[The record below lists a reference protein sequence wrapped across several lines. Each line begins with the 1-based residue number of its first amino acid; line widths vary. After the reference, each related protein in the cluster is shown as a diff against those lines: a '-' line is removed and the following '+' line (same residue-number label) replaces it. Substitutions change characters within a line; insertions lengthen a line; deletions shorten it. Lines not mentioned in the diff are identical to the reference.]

1 VKFSAIFGL
10 IITVFGTI
18 NSTAVSASPSQALGY
33 EAKYPK
39 GFNHFDYTNP
49 DAPKGGELNL
59 SAVGNFDSLNPFIL
73 KGISAEGLSA
83 LMFET
88 LMTPSMDEPFS
99 QYGLL
104 ADDAELAEDGLTV
117 TFHLNPLARFYDET
131 PVTADD
137 VKFSFDTLKSDKA
150 HPQYRY
156 YWADITQVV
165 VINKSTVRFEFAKVN
180 PELHMI
186 AGQIP
191 IFSRE
196 WVNKISFDKLS
207 QVKPLTSGPYTIESY
222 DLGKQITF
230 IRNPDYWAKD
240 LAVRRG
246 MYNFDRITYKYY
258 RDATVAL
265 EAFKAGEFEFNHE
278 YNSKKWATDYVG
290 PRFDSGEIKIQT
302 LPHRNNAG
310 MQGFI
315 FNIRKRLFK
324 DQRVRRAVTL
334 ALDFDWSNR
343 KLFYNQ
349 YQRCDSYFSNSEL
362 ASTGLPEGREFKLLE
377 PFRSQLPERVFSSEW
392 QPPTTIKPSSLRHN
406 LREASR
412 LLKDAGWRVKGGVL
426 VDQAGE
432 PFSFEVI
439 LAQKGFERIMAPFA
453 RNLKK
458 LGIAVDYRTVDV
470 ALYQQRMESFDFDMV
485 VTSFGQS
492 QSPGNELKGMF
503 HSSSAKQNGSRNL
516 IGIEDPVVDA
526 LIDRVIYAKNRAELV
541 VAVHALDRVLLHGD
555 YLVPHWYIAS
565 HRIAYWDRFG
575 FPETLPL
582 YYDVESW
589 MLATWWKRL

>member
-1 VKFSAIFGL
+1 MKYKAIFVL
-10 IITVFGTI
+10 II
-18 NSTAVSASPSQALGY
+18 AVIGVIGSGVVAASWSQALGY
-33 EAKYPK
+33 EAKYK
-39 GFNHFDYTNP
+39 KDFKHFEYANP
-49 DAPKGGELNL
+49 DAPKGGSLNL
-59 SAVGNFDSLNPFIL
+59 SSVGNFDSLNPFVL
-73 KGISAEGLSA
+73 KGISAEGLST

-88 LMTPSMDEPFS
+88 LMTPSLDEPFS

-104 ADDAELAEDGLTV
+104 ADDVVLAKDRLSV
-117 TFHLNPLARFYDET
+117 TYQLNSDARFYDGS

-156 YWADITQVV
+156 YWSDITQAVV
-165 VINKSTVRFEFAKVN
+165 VNDKTVRFEFANVN
-180 PELHMI
+180 PELHLI

-191 IFSRE
+191 IFSRN
-196 WVNKISFDKLS
+196 WVKNSSFDNLS
-207 QVKPLTSGPYTIESY
+207 QVKPLTSGPYMIESY

-230 IRNPDYWAKD
+230 VRNPNYWGRD

-246 MYNFDRITYKYY
+246 MYNFDHITYKYY

-265 EAFKAGEFEFNHE
+265 EAFKAGEFEFNPE
-278 YNSKKWATDYVG
+278 YNSKRWATDYTG
-290 PRFDSGEIKIQT
+290 PRFKSGDIVTKI
-302 LPHRNNAG
+302 LAHKNNVG

-315 FNIRKRLFK
+315 FNLRKSLFK
-324 DQRVRRAVTL
+324 DHRVRRAITL

-362 ASTGLPEGREFKLLE
+362 AASGLPKGEELALLE
-377 PFRSQLPERVFSSEW
+377 PFRAQLPKTLFTKEW
-392 QPPTTIKPSSLRHN
+392 LPPTTKKPSSLRNN

-412 LLKDAGWRVKGGVL
+412 LLKAAGWKVKEGVL
-426 VDQAGE
+426 TNSAGK
-432 PFSFEVI
+432 PFKFEVV

-458 LGIAVDYRTVDV
+458 LGIIVDYRTVDV
-470 ALYQQRMESFDFDMV
+470 ALYQQRMDSFDFDMV
-485 VTSFGQS
+485 VASFGQS

-503 HSSSAKQNGSRNL
+503 HSSSAAQSGSSNL
-516 IGIEDPVVDA
+516 MGISDPVVDA
-526 LIDRVIYAKNRAELV
+526 LVDEVIYAKNRARLV
-541 VAVHALDRVLLHGD
+541 VAVHALDRVLLSGD

-565 HRIAYWDRFG
+565 HRIAYWKRFS
-575 FPETLPL
+575 FPKVLPL
-582 YYDVESW
+582 YYNVESW
-589 MLATWWKRL
+589 MLATWWKM